1 MKNELSDLRKNYN
14 KLEADLKLSKS
25 VTEAM
30 KNHIIVLERKCWSNK
45 QSYRCEYLEIS
56 RIPSDTKAGK
66 LEETL
71 QKVFEIL
78 DVNVDPK
85 NVGDRHWLKTR
96 NSSKKVK
103 IKLSKRKDA
112 GKIPQ
117 VKKNLKSLN
126 LESMGISSTI
136 FINFSLYN
144 VLRWKNKN
152 YILKKY
158 FDVLSYIYIYIYR
171 PFN

>member
-1 MKNELSDLRKNYN
+1 MKKELTGMKNELSDLRKNYN

-45 QSYRCEYLEIS
+45 QSYRCECLEIS

-103 IKLSKRKDA
+103 IKLSKR
-112 GKIPQ
+112 
-117 VKKNLKSLN
+117 
-126 LESMGISSTI
+126 
-136 FINFSLYN
+136 
-144 VLRWKNKN
+144 
-152 YILKKY
+152 
-158 FDVLSYIYIYIYR
+158 
-171 PFN
+171 